1 MAQVWWNI
9 DITHFYLVDHG
20 LLCHF
25 VVPQY
30 NVHGNYLIGDS
41 KVEPFP
47 TTPTNCVSDSY
58 AVELYFYHGSIGY
71 YSFYEE
77 VAGTYCSI
85 DKTVYGLVGG
95 LGTYDLNGYNLANDA
110 GSEGYRWSYW
120 YCSVAEG
127 LMSDLFL
134 LVANDGVFAWVQYI
148 SLGYNLSG
156 VLLLLFE
163 LLENMGWMR
172 ESSRLFIKRLLLSY
186 ESALIGELLS
196 AICQPHFLTALNR
209 SELKNSGSTAK
220 AASYYVW
227 SLVGHGVFVLV
238 LIGFIMSIRILRAVS
253 YVRWKHGCSWAIF
266 TAPCCVDNT
275 LSMRNKMTMLG
286 GYRWEN
292 GTLFYKV
299 EALKAFGLLKVEE
312 EDGTELLETVVRQQ
326 ILKGISGVFNAG
338 TMTLVLGQPGPV
350 KSALLRNVV
359 FEDEVTYNGT
369 SDQHGAG
376 QRSYLRHHQQVAQ
389 HRPKTCHK
397 AVVISLLQPS
407 PEVFALFDDVLLLN
421 DSEVLYHGPR
431 AQVYKCRVNV
441 RGRTHP
447 RLPVEFAEAFAR
459 SGIHIVRLTEV
470 CMPQDAATAQ
480 DVETYV
486 KVVQEFHQ
494 TFG

>member
-1 MAQVWWNI
+1 
-9 DITHFYLVDHG
+9 
-20 LLCHF
+20 
-25 VVPQY
+25 
-30 NVHGNYLIGDS
+30 
-41 KVEPFP
+41 
-47 TTPTNCVSDSY
+47 
-58 AVELYFYHGSIGY
+58 
-71 YSFYEE
+71 
-77 VAGTYCSI
+77 
-85 DKTVYGLVGG
+85 
-95 LGTYDLNGYNLANDA
+95 
-110 GSEGYRWSYW
+110 
-120 YCSVAEG
+120 
-127 LMSDLFL
+127 MSDLFL

-312 EDGTELLETVVRQQ
+312 EDGTELLVLRKLYWITVPTIDMIAIGIVSGQSVQPCSERFCTTGIVSFFDRNLGGDDSEAGRPTRFVR
-326 ILKGISGVFNAG
+326 V
-338 TMTLVLGQPGPV
+338 
-350 KSALLRNVV
+350 
-359 FEDEVTYNGT
+359 
-369 SDQHGAG
+369 
-376 QRSYLRHHQQVAQ
+376 RSKVS
-389 HRPKTCHK
+389 P
-397 AVVISLLQPS
+397 SLLKN
-407 PEVFALFDDVLLLN
+407 ALH
-421 DSEVLYHGPR
+421 SEL
-431 AQVYKCRVNV
+431 
-441 RGRTHP
+441 
-447 RLPVEFAEAFAR
+447 
-459 SGIHIVRLTEV
+459 
-470 CMPQDAATAQ
+470 
-480 DVETYV
+480 
-486 KVVQEFHQ
+486 
-494 TFG
+494 